1 MREFKTVYVDEYTAN
16 LVLLEVHGQNLN
28 SSNRKLRL
36 NYGDAQLT
44 ILPTVAL
51 DLGRDLF
58 KGRGSLGLAQIRSCA
73 HNCAFRVKD
82 KEHPNRVGGCYVSH
96 LGDKADKAKRAIEEG
111 NPTLYLNKSAL
122 VRATVWGDIGRL
134 SKAAQE
140 YVKDMITYVDRRLV
154 YISDTHNA
162 TMFHGLA
169 QMSCQSKAQVLSAL
183 LSGWKVYAGTLE
195 AAQALR
201 ELNASPVYR
210 CPVKGNGL
218 DKFGCAQCPIRCDGQ
233 RHVIAHSVGKV

>member
-1 MREFKTVYVDEYTAN
+1 MRQFKTVYHDVHSAN
-16 LVLLEVHGQNLN
+16 IVLLEVNGENLN

-44 ILPTVAL
+44 ILPALAL

-58 KGRGSLGLAQIRSCA
+58 KGKGSLEIAQARSCA
-73 HNCAFRVKD
+73 DSCAFRVKD
-82 KEHPNRVGGCYVSH
+82 KDHPERIGGCYVSH
-96 LGDKADKAKRAIEEG
+96 LGGKADKAKRAVEEG
-111 NPTLYLNKSAL
+111 NPNLYLKKTAL

-134 SKAAQE
+134 SSYGQE
-140 YVKDMITYVDRRLV
+140 YIKDIITYVDRRLV
-154 YISDTHNA
+154 YISDTHTA

-183 LSGWKVYAGTLE
+183 LSGWKVYAGTHE

-201 ELNASPVYR
+201 ELNVSPVYR
-210 CPVKGNGL
+210 CPVKGDGR
-218 DKFGCAQCPIRCDGQ
+218 DRFGCAQCPIKCDGQ
-233 RHVIAHSVGKV
+233 RHVIAHSVGRV